1 MIFVL
6 WALCCFLFSL
16 KVPHR
21 PSFCVLVA
29 VPTVSIWEGLN
40 AFCSSPCSHSPDTL
54 GPPVEV
60 DRLASACSVSSFNWY
75 LGSSLHS
82 FLCHCHLM
90 TLTWKEGLLRD
101 PAGVKSG
108 HELLCFIK
116 TLDNMKH
123 SGKLF
128 LCFLQTCKKKHRK
141 KIIQVLYY
149 PEATTN
155 IISLVSF
162 LAHSVF
168 TPKPRTVGFCLL
180 HFPRTLLPK
189 VGVYQRQP
197 SWDALGSISSSVSK
211 TLPLQLFTLFCI
223 ISFSPLLNHPH
234 QSVKLT

>member
-1 MIFVL
+1 MT
-6 WALCCFLFSL
+6 FLSFHFCQVFSDYDSSRYSSR
-16 KVPHR
+16 KFASHR
-21 PSFCVLVA
+21 HAKRS
-29 VPTVSIWEGLN
+29 TG
-40 AFCSSPCSHSPDTL
+40 
-54 GPPVEV
+54 
-60 DRLASACSVSSFNWY
+60 
-75 LGSSLHS
+75 
-82 FLCHCHLM
+82 
-90 TLTWKEGLLRD
+90 
-101 PAGVKSG
+101 
-108 HELLCFIK
+108 
-116 TLDNMKH
+116 
-123 SGKLF
+123 
-128 LCFLQTCKKKHRK
+128 K

-168 TPKPRTVGFCLL
+168 TPNPRTVGFCLL

-211 TLPLQLFTLFCI
+211 TLPLQLFTFFCI